1 MPTMQGLPFR
11 RSARPLSWRGV
22 NALLLGTTTVLFA
35 CDGHFTAFTP
45 LQLRELGLNDTEVG
59 VWTGLLVGI
68 TMAMSLPFGP
78 FWGVLAE
85 RFSHRTILL
94 RTFVIEA
101 LSLLVAAWAPDL
113 PWLVA
118 ARAMI
123 GLSYGAGGVITATQA
138 LLTPPRYVGRAVALV
153 QVALP
158 ISASLGPPI
167 GALAIPLIGM
177 RGLLVIDAVAVLLA
191 GLVLALLL
199 PEPEV
204 RTRPASVMGR
214 MGEVMK
220 IAWSTPPVRWNLA
233 NQFLVRA
240 GSGTVDSYLAVRITQ
255 TAADPALA
263 IGWILGAYGALT
275 TLATW
280 LIGRLADR
288 DDIVR
293 IYAYGM
299 LLAAIVTVGIA
310 VSPWLWLIAVF
321 ALLRAVPTALA
332 RPLLFAHL
340 ARVVPK
346 AHQTAVFGL
355 FPTVG
360 NVGGLI
366 FPVLAAA
373 AVSHGL
379 WAAFGI
385 GALGYGASFVAGVKL
400 DRAADAEP
408 VGVPAAT
415 SD

>member
-1 MPTMQGLPFR
+1 MLPL
-11 RSARPLSWRGV
+11 PIGLSWRGV
-22 NALLLGTTTVLFA
+22 NVLLLATTTVLFA

-45 LQLRELGLNDTEVG
+45 LQLRGLGLNEVEVG

-68 TMAMSLPFGP
+68 TMATSLPFGP

-94 RTFVIEA
+94 RTFVVEA
-101 LSLLVAAWAPDL
+101 LALLLAAWAPDL
-113 PWLVA
+113 PWLVV
-118 ARAMI
+118 ARAVI
-123 GLSYGAGGVITATQA
+123 GFSYGAGGVVTATQA

-153 QVALP
+153 QVSLP

-167 GALAIPLIGM
+167 GAFAIPLVGM

-199 PEPEV
+199 PEPE
-204 RTRPASVMGR
+204 RHRQPGSVMDR
-214 MGEVMK
+214 MREVCQ

-240 GSGTVDSYLAVRITQ
+240 GQGTVDSYLAVRITQ
-255 TAADPALA
+255 TAADPAVA

-275 TLATW
+275 TLVSW
-280 LIGRLADR
+280 LVGRIADR

-293 IYAYGM
+293 IYAWGM
-299 LLAAIVTVGIA
+299 LLATVVTIGIA

-321 ALLRAVPTALA
+321 ALIRAIPTALA

-340 ARVVPK
+340 ARVVPV
-346 AHQTAVFGL
+346 ANQTAVFGL

-366 FPVLAAA
+366 FPVLAAG
-373 AVSHGL
+373 AVSYGL
-379 WAAFGI
+379 WAAFAI
-385 GALGYGASFVAGVKL
+385 GALGYGVSFAAGVKL
-400 DRAADAEP
+400 GRAGEAAPAVPDRASVAD
-408 VGVPAAT
+408 
-415 SD
+415 D